1 MKLAELSDNKN
12 VTFLGNKTYSDPS
25 YIFSWGQDPQL
36 PIIYAPAEDDVE
48 ILVSHCGTYAL
59 DVLSKTTFTYL

>member
-1 MKLAELSDNKN
+1 VKLAELSDNKN

-36 PIIYAPAEDDVE
+36 PMIYAPAEDVE
-48 ILVSHCGTYAL
+48 ILVSHYGTRAL